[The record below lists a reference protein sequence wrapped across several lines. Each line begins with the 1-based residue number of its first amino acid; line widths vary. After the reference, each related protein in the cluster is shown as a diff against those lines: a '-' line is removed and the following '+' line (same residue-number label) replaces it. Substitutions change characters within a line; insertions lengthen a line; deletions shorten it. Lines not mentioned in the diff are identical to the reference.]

1 MSNNG
6 VIREGLKISQLT
18 ELSQADPDMQFLIA
32 YRGKNY
38 RIGLG
43 DMLSI
48 VDKPTAESIGL
59 GNVDNTA
66 DMDKPV
72 STQTALALDNKADKI
87 HGHSIDA
94 VNQLRESLDGKANR
108 SHGHSPD
115 DIDGLNLILS
125 TKADS
130 GEITRLDGRIDT
142 TKNELMQ
149 VVNEKAPL
157 VHTHDEFPIIQQAID
172 YLTLYKSDVSHTHTE
187 FQLLSDILARK
198 ADIVHTHEEFTAF
211 IQLINGLNES
221 KANKIHTHNID
232 SVNGLPEIL
241 ATKATLE
248 QLYQKADIDHRHA
261 TSEIDGLQDIISNL
275 ALKNHS
281 HNIGGIN
288 GLSEILDSKL
298 SIDVFNQL
306 WNQLPDFTELNERI
320 DSKLNTEIFLQYA
333 EAIEERLSGLVTRE
347 ELNERLDELVS
358 TAGNVRF
365 TQAEW

>member
-6 VIREGLKISQLT
+6 IIREGLKISQLT

-48 VDKPTAESIGL
+48 VDKPSAEDIGL
-59 GNVDNTA
+59 GNVDNTS
-66 DMDKPV
+66 DLDKPV
-72 STQTALALDNKADKI
+72 SNQTALALQGKADKI

-94 VNQLRESLDGKANR
+94 VNQLRESLDDKANR
-108 SHGHSPD
+108 HHSHSTG
-115 DIDGLNLILS
+115 DIEGFS
-125 TKADS
+125 EVMGSKADLS
-130 GEITRLDGRIDT
+130 EIARLDGRIDT
-142 TKNELMQ
+142 TTDQLTTQINT
-149 VVNEKAPL
+149 KAPNS
-157 VHTHDEFPIIQQAID
+157 HSHEEFPILQQAIE
-172 YLTLYKSDVSHTHTE
+172 YLSQYKSDTSHTHAE

-198 ADIVHTHEEFTAF
+198 ADIEHSHEEFAVF
-211 IQLINGLNES
+211 VQLINGLNES

-261 TSEIDGLQDIISNL
+261 VSDINGLEDIVSNL
-275 ALKNHS
+275 ALKNHT
-281 HNIGGIN
+281 HNISGIS
-288 GLSEILDSKL
+288 GLSQILDSKL

-306 WNQLPDFTELNERI
+306 WNQLPDFVEMNERI

-347 ELNERLDELVS
+347 ELNERLDELAL

-365 TQAEW
+365 TEAEW